1 MVRNELH
8 IHLKTLQRL
17 VLEITDIIPQLQVI
31 GTDNQLG
38 VIKTFND
45 SSKAPV
51 LGVTAPRYL
60 VYSLHGLMCQR
71 HHPHLSLC
79 QKDGCNAGNGGDMKE
94 VGIPRWS
101 SVEQMVPL
109 CDGFESSTALKCG
122 RIEIYKCRG
131 QTQDTC

>member
-1 MVRNELH
+1 MFWRS
-8 IHLKTLQRL
+8 
-17 VLEITDIIPQLQVI
+17 QLSSLNCKSFP

-101 SVEQMVPL
+101 SVEQTVPL

-122 RIEIYKCRG
+122 RIEIYKVKPRIHASYSVRRG
-131 QTQDTC
+131 TEVSCVQ